1 MNFAKAILEFPLQAQ
16 SLYNSLDEIFFQS
29 NLNYIYHGP
38 SFSHCTEIFHPTFN
52 PLPLRFLAVAVSF
65 AWIRLVGLR
74 FFILSALLIN
84 TGVSFRS
91 LDH

>member
-38 SFSHCTEIFHPTFN
+38 SFSHCTEIFHLCMDT
-52 PLPLRFLAVAVSF
+52 LSWA
-65 AWIRLVGLR
+65 R